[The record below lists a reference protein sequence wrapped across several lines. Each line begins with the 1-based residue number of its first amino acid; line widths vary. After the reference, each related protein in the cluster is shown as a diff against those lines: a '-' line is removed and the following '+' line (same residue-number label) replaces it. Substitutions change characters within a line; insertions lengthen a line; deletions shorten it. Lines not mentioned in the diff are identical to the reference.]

1 MSELCLA
8 FILTVGLISV
18 NATVKDGT
26 SWQSAKYVNIPFKG
40 GTKYNLTQGLKKV
53 TTSATALMKASYGA
67 WFTLYARFVTSGKA
81 NRSPAVGVT
90 RSVSHSKL

>member
-1 MSELCLA
+1 MKTKKLLMSELCLA

-40 GTKYNLTQGLKKV
+40 GTKYNLT
-53 TTSATALMKASYGA
+53 
-67 WFTLYARFVTSGKA
+67 
-81 NRSPAVGVT
+81 
-90 RSVSHSKL
+90 